1 MVNYFKQ
8 HIRAIRHT
16 TNLVSILLT
25 VLALSA
31 LAIRGLN
38 MGLDFTGGMVTEVR
52 VDSSLTH
59 EQVVNVLKT
68 ELGDSTSVIQSG
80 DEGRWVIRYP
90 LIEAKQS
97 MPNLD
102 QRLQSISSQTEII
115 SNSMVG
121 AQVGQDLI
129 DQGGLALLICVLCIL
144 GYLSFRF
151 EWRLAS
157 GALLALLHDVILVI
171 GFFAITQME
180 FNLTVFAAILAILG
194 YSLNDSIIISDRIR
208 ELLVA
213 KPNASI
219 EEVNDQAVIAT
230 FSRTLV
236 TSGTSL
242 MTVAALWLMGGAPL
256 QGFAI
261 AMFIGIISG
270 TWSSISIGTVLP
282 EWLHLQA
289 KHYQPL
295 EVDMAP

>member
-1 MVNYFKQ
+1 MVTYLKQ
-8 HIRAIRHT
+8 HIRQIRHI
-16 TNLVSILLT
+16 TNIVSIALT
-25 VLALSA
+25 LLALA
-31 LAIRGLN
+31 AFAIRGLN

-52 VDSSLTH
+52 VDKSLTH
-59 EQVVNVLKT
+59 DQVLNVLKP

-80 DEGRWVIRYP
+80 EEGRWVIRYP
-90 LIEAKQS
+90 LVEEQQSAPEIETLL
-97 MPNLD
+97 NT
-102 QRLQSISSQTEII
+102 ISSQIEVV

-121 AQVGQDLI
+121 SQVGEELI
-129 DQGGLALLICVLCIL
+129 DQGGLALLICILCIL

-157 GALLALLHDVILVI
+157 GALLALLHDVILVL
-171 GFFAITQME
+171 GFFAVTQME
-180 FNLTVFAAILAILG
+180 FNLTVFAATLAILG

-213 KPNASI
+213 KPKAPLAEI
-219 EEVNDQAVIAT
+219 NDQAVIAT
-230 FSRTLV
+230 FSRTMV

-242 MTVAALWLMGGAPL
+242 ITVSALWLMGGEPL

-282 EWLHLQA
+282 EWLHLES
-289 KHYQPL
+289 KHYLPV